1 MAEVKRAISS
11 RRGYR
16 THLKKL
22 LQSVEECLSTTTS
35 PLTTDQIATLRDLHE
50 QLTRKDSLIAALD
63 TKILEALENDEEI
76 EAEIVQTEEITSLI
90 STAKAKITHRL
101 TPTSAEAAAAR
112 HEETLPATHSPP
124 APPERPI
131 REPVSL
137 TVSLNWTCPTF
148 QATHFSGKRFGTA
161 LRQPYIAIQL

>member
-63 TKILEALENDEEI
+63 TKILEALENDE
-76 EAEIVQTEEITSLI
+76 
-90 STAKAKITHRL
+90 K
-101 TPTSAEAAAAR
+101 
-112 HEETLPATHSPP
+112 
-124 APPERPI
+124 
-131 REPVSL
+131 
-137 TVSLNWTCPTF
+137 
-148 QATHFSGKRFGTA
+148 
-161 LRQPYIAIQL
+161 